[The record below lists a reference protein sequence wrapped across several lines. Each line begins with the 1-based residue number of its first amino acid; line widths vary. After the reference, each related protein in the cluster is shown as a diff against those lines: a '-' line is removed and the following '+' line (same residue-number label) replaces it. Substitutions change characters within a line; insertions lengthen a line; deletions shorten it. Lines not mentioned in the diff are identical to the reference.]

1 MNTFT
6 ATTSLTDE
14 QVAAFAL
21 FKGYKAELT
30 DENGEVTPNPQSIN
44 DFTRA
49 EIERLVRT
57 LMTNTFAEV
66 NQYKVAELTVAIQN
80 EAAQLAENNV
90 SVEIA

>member
-6 ATTSLTDE
+6 ATTNLSDE
-14 QVAAFAL
+14 QVAAFAT
-21 FKGYKAELT
+21 FKGYQAEVA
-30 DENGEVTPNPQSIN
+30 DENGDMVANPQSIN

-49 EIERLVRT
+49 EIERSVKI

-66 NQYKVAELTVAIQN
+66 NQYRVAELTVAIQN

-90 SVEIA
+90 TVEIA

>member
-6 ATTSLTDE
+6 ATTSLADE
-14 QVAAFAL
+14 QVAAFAS
-21 FKGYKAELT
+21 FKGYQAELT
-30 DENGEVTPNPQSIN
+30 DENGEMAPNPQSIN
-44 DFTRA
+44 EFTRI
-49 EIERLVRT
+49 EIEKLVRI

-90 SVEIA
+90 SVEVA